1 MSLVFKK
8 MATSAPMVARIYM
21 RVSTDEQ
28 DLERQEGII
37 DSTKAMGF
45 YIAGV
50 YREKA
55 SGARADRPELL
66 RMIAD
71 LQSGEVVVA
80 EKIDRISR
88 LPLVEA
94 EHLVASI
101 RAKGAKLA
109 IPGVV
114 DLSELAAESKGVAKI
129 VLESVQDMLLKLA
142 LQIAYDDYEDRR
154 VRQRQGIELAKE
166 AGRYTGRK
174 ADTQVHD
181 RIVALRVAGRSIAD
195 TATLAGCSTSQVKR
209 IWSLHQ
215 KTELRKNI
223 EA

>member
-1 MSLVFKK
+1 MK
-8 MATSAPMVARIYM
+8 VARIYM

-37 DSTKAMGF
+37 DSTKAMCF

-55 SGARADRPELL
+55 SGARADRPELQ

-71 LQSGEVVVA
+71 LQSGEVVIA

-109 IPGVV
+109 VPGVV

-154 VRQRQGIELAKE
+154 VRQRQGIELAKQ

-174 ADTQVHD
+174 ADIQVHD
-181 RIVALRVAGRSIAD
+181 RIVALRGVGRSIAD
-195 TATLAGCSTSQVKR
+195 TARLAGCSTSQVKR

-215 KTELRKNI
+215 KAVNRKSLEI
-223 EA
+223 